1 MRARRSQVLTH
12 DGKKCCGGAVACG
25 VVWCR
30 RRDELVRKPMR
41 CPSGMGFRHP
51 QSYPV
56 FQRRIR
62 SSGVYSVSGLFRV
75 AVVNRKLKMAA
86 PAKKE
91 LS

>member
-1 MRARRSQVLTH
+1 MRR
-12 DGKKCCGGAVACG
+12 
-25 VVWCR
+25 
-30 RRDELVRKPMR
+30 
-41 CPSGMGFRHP
+41 PSGMGFRHP